1 MAVYN
6 VHVSQLR
13 LLGAKVEPAVATS
26 YRGVQL
32 ERGAAVVLD
41 PSFAPCLSLLRPKLP
56 TAEQVHTHA
65 HAHAH
70 AHAHV
75 LGTHCARARARAP
88 LQCVPGVVVVV
99 VVVVVPARC
108 GAVRCGA

>member
-1 MAVYN
+1 MLLLLGEQRLDGVEELGGVAHLIGSHYEGISFVY
-6 VHVSQLR
+6 R

-56 TAEQVHTHA
+56 TAEQA
-65 HAHAH
+65 Q
-70 AHAHV
+70 
-75 LGTHCARARARAP
+75 L
-88 LQCVPGVVVVV
+88 
-99 VVVVVPARC
+99 
-108 GAVRCGA
+108 